1 MDKQND
7 YRKLA
12 IEIMKTTWDI
22 SDVLD
27 GSNNDFSMG
36 EFLAL
41 RKIKNECEEFINKFN
56 EYQKSYYGNNKT
68 LSK

>member
-27 GSNNDFSMG
+27 GSNNDFSTV

-41 RKIKNECEEFINKFN
+41 RKIKNECEDFINKFN

>member
-27 GSNNDFSMG
+27 GSNNDF
-36 EFLAL
+36 
-41 RKIKNECEEFINKFN
+41 
-56 EYQKSYYGNNKT
+56 
-68 LSK
+68 